1 MRAASVHGAVT
12 SHIEPLC
19 LQGANEETSP
29 ETELVASSPT
39 ATKAA
44 EGINPTDQFIPIT
57 SERLSLLFALIP
69 SNFGLSS
76 IRIDRKGQTEPFIF
90 MIFFSVCLY
99 EQ

>member
-1 MRAASVHGAVT
+1 MHGAVT

-76 IRIDRKGQTEPFIF
+76 IRIDRKGQTER
-90 MIFFSVCLY
+90 SLY
-99 EQ
+99 FHDFLLCVSL